1 MTDLTDL
8 KSVQQHGVGMPAL
21 SSSNTFTMHMQLSTS
36 CSIQAVSLSF
46 SSMQMLAVPWC
57 NSQCKCPGIQFS

>member
-1 MTDLTDL
+1 
-8 KSVQQHGVGMPAL
+8 MPAL